1 MNINGLDIISICFM
15 SASLILLLYLGLR
28 EFIFSK
34 DTENNNKKEE
44 SKNNDND
51 FEYKI
56 IYGNK
61 LYDTSKSELLLSLN
75 DFYYWPEKILYYKSP
90 NNNFFKLTII
100 GSDINF
106 YPVDD
111 FEMENILKTHPD
123 MYMKVFPNKN
133 IEEA

>member
-34 DTENNNKKEE
+34 NTKNINKKEE
-44 SKNNDND
+44 LINNNND

-56 IYGNK
+56 IYDNK
-61 LYDTSKSELLLSLN
+61 LYDTSKSNLLLSLN
-75 DFYYWPEKILYYKSP
+75 DFHHCPEKILYYKSP
-90 NNNFFKLTII
+90 NNNFFKLKII

-106 YPVDD
+106 CPVDD
-111 FEMENILKTHPD
+111 FEMENVLTTHPD

>member
-34 DTENNNKKEE
+34 NTKNINKKEE
-44 SKNNDND
+44 LINNDND

-56 IYGNK
+56 IYDNK
-61 LYDTSKSELLLSLN
+61 LYDTSKSNLLLSLN
-75 DFYYWPEKILYYKSP
+75 DFHHCPEKILYYKSP
-90 NNNFFKLTII
+90 NNNFFKLKII

-106 YPVDD
+106 CPVDD
-111 FEMENILKTHPD
+111 FEMENVLTTHPD

-133 IEEA
+133 IKEA

>member
-1 MNINGLDIISICFM
+1 MNINMFDSISICFIA
-15 SASLILLLYLGLR
+15 ASLILVIYLGLK

-34 DTENNNKKEE
+34 YTSKIKDTK
-44 SKNNDND
+44 

-56 IYGNK
+56 IHKNK
-61 LYDTSKSELLLSLN
+61 LYDTSKSELLLLLN
-75 DFYYWPEKILYYKSP
+75 DFYHCPEKILYYKSP
-90 NNNFFKLTII
+90 NNNFFKLKII

-106 YPVDD
+106 CPIDD
-111 FEMENILKTHPD
+111 FEMENVLKTHPD